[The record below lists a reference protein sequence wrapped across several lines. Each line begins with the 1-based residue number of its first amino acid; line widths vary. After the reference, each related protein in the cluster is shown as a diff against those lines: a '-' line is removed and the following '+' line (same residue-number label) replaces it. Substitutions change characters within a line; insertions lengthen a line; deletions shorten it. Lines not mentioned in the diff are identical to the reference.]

1 MATTFE
7 IFQSLDYMY
16 GGAVKSSRAVLSLL
30 IEWNLYGYAL
40 VDDVYALCNGNVY
53 ELLELLLEFTDIV
66 APGSGNGVLYMSSL
80 VSTVIVQ
87 IIQWTRLIYIIM
99 LDVIM
104 IFRVSVMFTRP
115 KRTRQILFFLYSIV
129 TINTIVFN
137 VIWYGPHSGFSVIPV
152 VINAEDGTA
161 CQARFARSEFPSAY
175 DSIPKGVFDVLLV
188 ALVVY
193 RFIVYSIEMRRMTG
207 QHKTD
212 EYMTLLF
219 KDNMLYFCLNLSL
232 SALTSGIYLPSAPI
246 AYDVFVTV
254 YSNSVPYVLFPRMVL
269 SLKGHRAASSAF
281 YVNSSDPGSQRLH
294 NHFQGLLNGLE
305 NDNEEETLG

>member
-1 MATTFE
+1 MS
-7 IFQSLDYMY
+7 SLF
-16 GGAVKSSRAVLSLL
+16 VVVTCKICRLLSL
-30 IEWNLYGYAL
+30 ES
-40 VDDVYALCNGNVY
+40 
-53 ELLELLLEFTDIV
+53 TDIIT
-66 APGSGNGVLYMSSL
+66 PGSGDGVSYLSGL
-80 VSTVIVQ
+80 VSTVVFHIT
-87 IIQWTRLIYIIM
+87 QWTKLIYIIM

-104 IFRVSVMFTRP
+104 IFRVSVMFTQPERI
-115 KRTRQILFFLYSIV
+115 RRILFFLYAIVTVNSIV
-129 TINTIVFN
+129 FSA
-137 VIWYGPHSGFSVIPV
+137 IWYGPHSGFSVTPV

-161 CQARFARSEFPSAY
+161 CQAIYTRNEIPSAY

-193 RFIVYSIEMRRMTG
+193 RFIVYSIEMRRITG
-207 QHKTD
+207 QHKTN

-232 SALTSGIYLPSAPI
+232 SALTSGTFLPSAPI
-246 AYDVFVTV
+246 AYGVFVIV